1 MSELSKREIL
11 KRANEFKR
19 KEEVPKEIRSIDEA
33 LKEKEIRETQ
43 NLKIKLE
50 QDRLCAEMMN
60 MEQIAAILNS
70 TTDAQAGCPIKQP
83 NQKVEYKHVTCNHQ
97 CNLCNEVDC
106 VEREEEMHSVGC
118 HCSKCCPNPRKN
130 WLQRHKHTI
139 AIVILWLAL
148 IVLGV
153 GWSPSGGTF
162 DAIQKSYVELIVNF
176 FKMSIFAVAGVV
188 TWILCKRDN
197 K

>member
-60 MEQIAAILNS
+60 MEQIANILNS

-83 NQKVEYKHVTCNHQ
+83 KQKVEYKHVTCNHQ

-118 HCSKCCPNPRKN
+118 HCSKCCPNPRKT

-139 AIVILWLAL
+139 AIVVLWLAL